1 MNIFHFF
8 LILFSTIISSNCFSQ
23 VAVPAT
29 PDTIEVDGKIFE
41 RVEVE
46 ASYTGGIDSW
56 KQYLMNNVNASVA
69 TDNGAPIGKYMAII
83 QFIVAADGSLSEFK
97 PLTKMGYGMEQ
108 EVIRILKLS
117 GPWNPAMQN
126 GKPVKA
132 YRKQPLTFSVEA
144 DYYSITSSTPFILFT
159 GIDNEIIVQADKE
172 KASNFRLTIS
182 QGTIKA
188 GADGKYIVQVNK
200 PGGVVITL
208 WNDKKNKAIGAAS
221 FEVKEKE

>member
-1 MNIFHFF
+1 MNIVHFF

-23 VAVPAT
+23 VAVPAA

-46 ASYTGGIDSW
+46 ASYPGGVDSW
-56 KQYLMNNVNASVA
+56 QQFLINNANASVA
-69 TDNGAPIGKYMAII
+69 TDNGAPVGRYMALI
-83 QFIVAADGSLSEFK
+83 QFIVGTDGNLTEFK

-117 GPWNPAMQN
+117 GPWSPAIQN
-126 GKPVKA
+126 GKPIKA

-144 DYYSITSSTPFILFT
+144 DYFSITSSTPFILFT

-200 PGGVVITL
+200 PGRVVIIL
-208 WNDKKNKAIGAAS
+208 WNDKKNKEIGASS
-221 FEVKEKE
+221 FEVKEK